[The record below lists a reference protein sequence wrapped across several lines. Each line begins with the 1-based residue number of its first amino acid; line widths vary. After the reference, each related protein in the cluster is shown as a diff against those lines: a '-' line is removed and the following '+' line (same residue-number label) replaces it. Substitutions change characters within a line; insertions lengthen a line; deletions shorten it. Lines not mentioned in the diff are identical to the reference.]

1 MTKAHQPFITLTR
14 IKQWYIPADTES
26 YLALRQLKIPLVRI
40 EQNFLPSVGVLLKR
54 NGFRAKSVD
63 FRTEILEPQ
72 LDKWGELW
80 LKRKN
85 RSVSMSTKN
94 LRFETTKAEAHA
106 MAEKAIPNLEEAI
119 MRFFKR
125 WGFSYKID
133 YSVARGKIR
142 FNVDYY
148 FDQEKLPLITLE
160 EDEATLP
167 KVELQLGFTRLG
179 FTFGTKYI
187 ETIVEVS
194 QGGVFTPIHTTKC
207 LYTELSDVRPLL
219 TSLMDA
225 VNQDKIEVRP
235 VLVPR
240 PEQPKDPWPTVISHI
255 IGELKVPKNDTT
267 AQESTV
273 ITMDARGKA
282 KQTPEVS
289 IVQASDVVKQET
301 VKPAEPAASV
311 VNSPVVKAKALVQA
325 PKRHQVRTNHSNVK
339 KHPKQITNT
348 DTVASVAA
356 KVAQKIVASRI
367 EPKEK

>member
-26 YLALRQLKIPLVRI
+26 YLALKQLKIPLARI
-40 EQNFLPSVGVLLKR
+40 EQNFLPTVGVLLKR

-63 FRTEILEPQ
+63 FRTKILEPQ
-72 LDKWGELW
+72 LDKWGALW
-80 LKRKN
+80 LKRDH

-106 MAEKAIPNLEEAI
+106 MAAKAIPNLEEAI

-148 FDQEKLPLITLE
+148 FDQDKLPLITLS

-167 KVELQLGFTRLG
+167 KVDLQLGFTKLG

-187 ETIVEVS
+187 ETVVEVS

-207 LYTELSDVRPLL
+207 LYSELSDVRPLL
-219 TSLMDA
+219 AAFMDS
-225 VNQDKIEVRP
+225 VNKDKIEVRP
-235 VLVPR
+235 VLIPI
-240 PEQPKDPWPTVISHI
+240 PEKPSDPWPMMLSLLT
-255 IGELKVPKNDTT
+255 GELKAPNPTSTTTVVTMEAIATAKKGTCDSAVPVSDVALKEKADHPVPKSGGVLPK
-267 AQESTV
+267 STSV
-273 ITMDARGKA
+273 ARKS
-282 KQTPEVS
+282 VS
-289 IVQASDVVKQET
+289 
-301 VKPAEPAASV
+301 P
-311 VNSPVVKAKALVQA
+311 
-325 PKRHQVRTNHSNVK
+325 VRTNHSNVK
-339 KHPKQITNT
+339 KPTTNK
-348 DTVASVAA
+348 DTVSSVAA
-356 KVAQKIVASRI
+356 KVAQKIVASRT